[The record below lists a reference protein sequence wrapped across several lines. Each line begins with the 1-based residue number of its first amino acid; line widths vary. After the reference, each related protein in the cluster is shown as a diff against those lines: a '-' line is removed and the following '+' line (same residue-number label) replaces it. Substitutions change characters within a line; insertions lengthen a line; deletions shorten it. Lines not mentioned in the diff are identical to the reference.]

1 MTPNGYSTPLFFH
14 IMQQN
19 RLPYAVYLVLILAT
33 LAVFHQLPSHDFVNY
48 DDDLFVY
55 ENPQVRN
62 GFSKEGVIWAFTS
75 FSPDYWKPLSWLS
88 HMLDC
93 ELFGLRP
100 GMHHLTNLL
109 LHVANTVLLLLVLN
123 RISGALWPS
132 SFVAALFA
140 LHPLHVESVAWVA
153 ERKDV
158 LGAFFWFLTIWAYS
172 RYVDRPLF
180 GRYLLVLLLFAL
192 GIMAKPMVVTL
203 PFVLLLLD
211 YWPLERMQLHS
222 MKLKGERGM
231 KQSSAFRLVCEKIPL
246 FVLSGAITVVTI
258 IAQRQV
264 GALKSIEAYPL
275 TLRIANAL
283 VSYISYIGKMVW
295 PHKLA
300 VFYPYPT
307 AIPLWQSA
315 GAGLLLI
322 IVTVLFMK
330 AAANRPYLVVGWL
343 WYLVTLLPVIGLVQ
357 VGGQAMADRYTY
369 LSLIGLFIIIAWGVP
384 SLLAGWRQGK
394 KAIALASAVLLL
406 GFVTCSVLQ
415 VRYWR
420 DSVSLFRHTDKVT
433 SNNDVAHNHLGIAL
447 ASQGKLEEAMS
458 HYAAALRIKPR
469 EQYVHSNLGIAL
481 VRQGR
486 LQEAIV
492 HYEEALRIRPD
503 FALAHNNLGNA
514 LATQGKLEEAM
525 SHFSE
530 ALRSKPDFA
539 EAHNNLGNALAI
551 QGKFEEAMNHFS
563 EALRSKPDYAGAHN
577 NLGNAFAMQGK
588 LEEAMNHYSE
598 AARINPEHA
607 QAHNNL
613 GNMLAMQGRLDE
625 AARYYSE
632 ALSIKPNY
640 ARAHYNLAN
649 TLAEMGR
656 LDEAIGHYS
665 EALRIKPDYRAARE
679 NRELVLQR
687 KGKLPVTSD
696 TDARP

>member
-1 MTPNGYSTPLFFH
+1 MPLFFH

-19 RLPYAVYLVLILAT
+19 LLPYAVYLVLIFAT

-55 ENPQVRN
+55 ENPQVQN

-100 GMHHLTNLL
+100 GMHHLTSLL
-109 LHVANTVLLLLVLN
+109 LHVANSVLLLLVLS
-123 RISGALWPS
+123 RMTGALWPS

-158 LGAFFWFLTIWAYS
+158 LSAFFWFLTIWAYS
-172 RYVDRPLF
+172 RYAERPRS
-180 GRYLLVLLLFAL
+180 GRYLFVLLLFAL
-192 GIMAKPMVVTL
+192 GLMAKPMVVTL

-211 YWPLERMQLHS
+211 YWPLERM
-222 MKLKGERGM
+222 KLPGM
-231 KQSSAFRLVCEKIPL
+231 KPKNERSMAQSSAFHLVWEKIPL
-246 FVLSGAITVVTI
+246 FVVSGATTVVTV

-264 GALKSIEAYPL
+264 GALKSIESYPF
-275 TLRIANAL
+275 THRIANAL
-283 VSYISYIGKMVW
+283 VSYTSYIGKMIW

-322 IVTVLFMK
+322 TISLLLMR

-343 WYLVTLLPVIGLVQ
+343 WYVVTLLPVIGLVQ

-384 SLLAGWRQGK
+384 SLLANWRHAK
-394 KAIALASAVLLL
+394 KAIALATAVLLL
-406 GFVTCSVLQ
+406 GFATCSVLQ
-415 VRYWR
+415 VRHWQN
-420 DSVSLFRHTDKVT
+420 SISLFRHTNKVT

-447 ASQGKLEEAMS
+447 ASQGEFEQAMS
-458 HYAAALRIKPR
+458 HYAEALRIKPR
-469 EQYVHSNLGIAL
+469 EQYVHNNLGIAL

-486 LQEAIV
+486 LEEAMG
-492 HYEEALRIRPD
+492 HYGAALRIKPD
-503 FALAHNNLGNA
+503 FAKAHNNLGNA
-514 LATQGKLEEAM
+514 LAMQGKFEEAM
-525 SHFSE
+525 SHYSE
-530 ALRSKPDFA
+530 ALRIKPDFA
-539 EAHNNLGNALAI
+539 EAHNNLGNALAR
-551 QGKFEEAMNHFS
+551 QGKFEEAMSHYS
-563 EALRSKPDYAGAHN
+563 EALRINPEYAGAHN
-577 NLGNAFAMQGK
+577 NLGNTLAMQGQF
-588 LEEAMNHYSE
+588 EGAMSHYSE
-598 AARINPEHA
+598 ATRINPEHA

-613 GNMLAMQGRLDE
+613 GNMLARKGRLEE
-625 AARYYSE
+625 AANYYSE
-632 ALSIKPNY
+632 ALRIKPNY
-640 ARAHYNLAN
+640 AKAHYNLAN

-665 EALRIKPDYRAARE
+665 EALRIKPDYTAARE
-679 NRELVLQR
+679 NLELVLR
-687 KGKLPVTSD
+687 RHGKL
-696 TDARP
+696 

>member
-1 MTPNGYSTPLFFH
+1 MPLFFH

-19 RLPYAVYLVLILAT
+19 LLPYAVYLVLIFAT

-55 ENPQVRN
+55 ENPQVQN

-100 GMHHLTNLL
+100 GMHHLTSLL
-109 LHVANTVLLLLVLN
+109 LHVANSVLLLLVLS
-123 RISGALWPS
+123 RMTGALWPS

-158 LGAFFWFLTIWAYS
+158 LSAFFWFLTIWAYS
-172 RYVDRPLF
+172 RYAERPRS
-180 GRYLLVLLLFAL
+180 GRYLFVLLLFAL
-192 GIMAKPMVVTL
+192 GLMAKPMVVTL

-211 YWPLERMQLHS
+211 YWPLERM
-222 MKLKGERGM
+222 KLPGM
-231 KQSSAFRLVCEKIPL
+231 KPKNERSMAQSSAFHLVWEKIPL
-246 FVLSGAITVVTI
+246 FVVSGATTVVTV

-264 GALKSIEAYPL
+264 GALKSIESYPF
-275 TLRIANAL
+275 THRIANAL
-283 VSYISYIGKMVW
+283 VSYTSYIGKMIW

-322 IVTVLFMK
+322 TISLLLMR

-343 WYLVTLLPVIGLVQ
+343 WYVVTLLPVIGLVQ

-384 SLLAGWRQGK
+384 SLLANWRHAK
-394 KAIALASAVLLL
+394 KAIALATAVLLL
-406 GFVTCSVLQ
+406 GFATCSVLQ
-415 VRYWR
+415 VRHWQN
-420 DSVSLFRHTDKVT
+420 SISLFRHTNKVT

-447 ASQGKLEEAMS
+447 ASQGEFEQAMS
-458 HYAAALRIKPR
+458 HYAEALRIKPR
-469 EQYVHSNLGIAL
+469 EQYVHNNLGIAL

-486 LQEAIV
+486 LEEAMG
-492 HYEEALRIRPD
+492 HYGAALRIKPD
-503 FALAHNNLGNA
+503 FAKAHNNLGNA
-514 LATQGKLEEAM
+514 LAMQGKFEEAM
-525 SHFSE
+525 SHYSE
-530 ALRSKPDFA
+530 ALRIKPDFA
-539 EAHNNLGNALAI
+539 EAHNNLGNALAR
-551 QGKFEEAMNHFS
+551 QGKFEEAMSHYS
-563 EALRSKPDYAGAHN
+563 EALRINPEYAGAHN
-577 NLGNAFAMQGK
+577 NLGNTLAMQGQF
-588 LEEAMNHYSE
+588 EGAMSHYSE
-598 AARINPEHA
+598 ATRINPEHA

-613 GNMLAMQGRLDE
+613 GNMFARKGRLEE
-625 AARYYSE
+625 AANYYSE
-632 ALSIKPNY
+632 ALRIKPNY
-640 ARAHYNLAN
+640 AKAHYNLAN

-665 EALRIKPDYRAARE
+665 EALRIKPDYTAARE
-679 NRELVLQR
+679 NLELVLR
-687 KGKLPVTSD
+687 RHGKL
-696 TDARP
+696 

>member
-1 MTPNGYSTPLFFH
+1 MRP
-14 IMQQN
+14 N

-33 LAVFHQLPSHDFVNY
+33 LAVFHQLPSNDFVNY

-55 ENPQVRN
+55 ENPQVRK
-62 GFSKEGVIWAFTS
+62 GLSKEGVIWAFTA

-109 LHVANTVLLLLVLN
+109 LHVASTVLLLLVLN
-123 RISGALWPS
+123 RMTGALWPS

-172 RYVDRPLF
+172 RYVERPLF
-180 GRYLLVLLLFAL
+180 GRYLFVLLLFAL
-192 GIMAKPMVVTL
+192 ALMAKPMVVTL

-211 YWPLERMQLHS
+211 YWPLERMQLHR
-222 MKLKGERGM
+222 MRLAGERGM
-231 KQSSAFRLVCEKIPL
+231 TKSSALRLFCEKIPL
-246 FVLSGAITVVTI
+246 FVLSGATTVITI

-264 GALKSIEAYPL
+264 GALKSIEAYPFK
-275 TLRIANAL
+275 LRIANAL

-322 IVTVLFMK
+322 TVSVLLMR
-330 AAANRPYLVVGWL
+330 AAANRPYLATGWL

-369 LSLIGLFIIIAWGVP
+369 LSLVGLFISIAWGVP
-384 SLLAGWRQGK
+384 SLLANWHQAK
-394 KAIALASAVLLL
+394 KAIALATAVLLL
-406 GFVTCSVLQ
+406 GFATCSVLQ
-415 VRYWR
+415 VRYWQ

-447 ASQGKLEEAMS
+447 ASQGELEEAMS
-458 HYAAALRIKPR
+458 HYAEALRIKPR
-469 EQYVHSNLGIAL
+469 EPWVHSNLGIAL
-481 VRQGR
+481 ARQGR
-486 LQEAIV
+486 LEEAIG
-492 HYEEALRIRPD
+492 HYAEALRIKPD
-503 FALAHNNLGNA
+503 LGKAHNNLGNA
-514 LATQGKLEEAM
+514 LAKQGKLEEAR

-530 ALRSKPDFA
+530 ALRIKPDFA
-539 EAHNNLGNALAI
+539 KAHNNLGNALAM
-551 QGKFEEAMNHFS
+551 QGELEEAMSHYS
-563 EALRSKPDYAGAHN
+563 KALRVNPDYAGAHN
-577 NLGNAFAMQGK
+577 NLGNALAMQGK
-588 LEEAMNHYSE
+588 LEEAMNHYAE
-598 AARINPEHA
+598 AVRISPEHA
-607 QAHNNL
+607 KAHNNL
-613 GNMLAMQGRLDE
+613 GNMLAMHGRLEE
-625 AARYYSE
+625 AANYYSE
-632 ALSIKPNY
+632 ALRIKPNY

-656 LDEAIGHYS
+656 FDEAIDHYS
-665 EALRIKPDYRAARE
+665 EALRIKPDYMVARK
-679 NRELVLQR
+679 NLELVLQL
-687 KGKLPVTSD
+687 KGKLPVTTG